1 MIHGNGHNRSLR
13 RVMLF
18 SAVVFGLI
26 VTASA
31 LTFVSLSNSIRR
43 ELDGNTDQLMIEERI
58 ADEIVSSSYGQQL
71 VAYRYLDT
79 PSAARLTEFRDRGQ
93 RVYSGIRQ
101 YLFREMPFGS
111 RLNVEAIR
119 EAHQRFE
126 VAAQH
131 AFDLLSSG
139 DSAAARARVGTL
151 TTQAAVLEQT
161 VRGFIA
167 DREQQRL
174 LLRRDQEAALRRLQE
189 ATTVV
194 AIALALT
201 AILLAHLLRRRVM
214 LPLYD
219 LSTAVRQL
227 GEGVVHVRVAPQRY
241 HEFQLLADSFDGMA
255 DSVRQ
260 SHEEV
265 QARNRELTRTL
276 DDLRRAQQELV
287 QHEKLRAMGEMLAG
301 LAHELNNPLAGI
313 LGIAECIKMDLA
325 ESNDPKWRELGVSM
339 AEPLVTESLRA
350 RDLVRNL
357 LHFARQSTEKT
368 ERVHLLG
375 AVEVAIGLRRHAF
388 AQAEKT
394 IEDDVAGDLYVI
406 AQAQKLQ
413 HAIINIANNALDAL
427 CEGDGT
433 RLRITAK
440 RDGPWVLLIFED
452 EGQGFRQPDRA
463 FDPFYTT
470 KPIGS
475 GTGLGLALV
484 HRFVQEFGGSV
495 SADNAASGGARV
507 TMRLQAWVPAP
518 TESSPNVSS
527 PRS

>member
-1 MIHGNGHNRSLR
+1 VNHGKGHNRSLR
-13 RVMLF
+13 RVMFF
-18 SAVVFGLI
+18 SAVAFGVI
-26 VTASA
+26 VTASV
-31 LTFVSLSNSIRR
+31 LTFVTLSNSIRR
-43 ELDGNTDQLMIEERI
+43 ELDGNTDQLMVEERI
-58 ADEIVSSSYGQQL
+58 ADDIVNSSYGQQL
-71 VAYRYLDT
+71 AAYRYLEK
-79 PSAARLTEFRDRGQ
+79 PSAARLREFRERGQ
-93 RVYSGIRQ
+93 QVYAGIRR
-101 YLFREMPFGS
+101 YLFREMPLGS
-111 RLNVEAIR
+111 RLKVEAIK
-119 EAHQRFE
+119 EAHQGFE

-131 AFDLLSSG
+131 AFDLLLSG

-167 DREQQRL
+167 DREHQRL
-174 LLRRDQEAALRRLQE
+174 LLRADQEAALHRLQE
-189 ATTVV
+189 ATAIV

-227 GEGVVHVRVAPQRY
+227 GEGAVHVRVAPQRY
-241 HEFQLLADSFDGMA
+241 QEFQLLADSFDGMA

-265 QARNRELTRTL
+265 QARNRELIRTL

-313 LGIAECIKMDLA
+313 LGIAECIKLDLA
-325 ESNDPKWRELGVSM
+325 ESDDPKSRELAVSM
-339 AEPLVTESLRA
+339 VDPLVTESLRA

-357 LHFARQSTEKT
+357 LHFARQSTENT
-368 ERVHLLG
+368 ERVHLLA
-375 AVEVAIGLRRHAF
+375 AVDVAIGLRRHAF
-388 AQAEKT
+388 AQANKAVEY
-394 IEDDVAGDLYVI
+394 DVPGDLHVI

-427 CEGDGT
+427 REGGGT
-433 RLRITAK
+433 RLHITAR
-440 RDGPWVLLIFED
+440 RDGTSVVLIFED
-452 EGQGFRQPDRA
+452 EGGGFRQPDRA

-475 GTGLGLALV
+475 GMGLGLALV

-495 SADNAASGGARV
+495 SVDNAASGGARV
-507 TMRLQAWVPAP
+507 TMRLQSSA
-518 TESSPNVSS
+518 ESTPNVSS
-527 PRS
+527 SRS